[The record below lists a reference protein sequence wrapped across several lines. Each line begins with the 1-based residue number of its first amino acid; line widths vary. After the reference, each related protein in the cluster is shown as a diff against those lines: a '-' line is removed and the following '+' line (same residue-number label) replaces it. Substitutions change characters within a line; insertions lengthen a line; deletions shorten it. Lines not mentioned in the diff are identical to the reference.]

1 MTKKHTQFSSAFAL
15 NEHAEIRLDRFGQDP
30 YPVARVDG
38 IMFYGDTTIYRL
50 SLFVNDG
57 PTHDPHPF
65 LHQGRPVDG
74 FREDDLLP
82 FEGVVYHGQEYSSRP
97 DTNQNLAGAKYQ
109 MGDLVQ
115 IVIHLQDIREADEN
129 QPQATQTD
137 FHNIPV
143 LITSVGYEPGKVI
156 YGVSID
162 RDHYRN
168 TKAWDDAYEGRY
180 VRDDLQGIDSVLVQP
195 VGGWSAY
202 YEAESNTSGRIDV
215 FGADE
220 IGKANVANTPKSD
233 SDKDDGV
240 GYMC

>member
-1 MTKKHTQFSSAFAL
+1 MTKQHSNFSSAFAL
-15 NEHAEIRLDRFGQDP
+15 NEHAEIRLDRFGQDKF
-30 YPVARVDG
+30 PVARVDG
-38 IMFYGDTTIYRL
+38 IMLYGDLTMYRL

-82 FEGVVYHGQEYSSRP
+82 FEGAMYHGQEYSSRP
-97 DTNQNLAGAKYQ
+97 DVNQNIAGAKYQ

-115 IVIHLQDIREADEN
+115 IAIHT
-129 QPQATQTD
+129 QPEQTD

-143 LITSVGYEPGKVI
+143 LITSVGYEPGKVV

-162 RDHYRN
+162 RAEYRN
-168 TKAWDDAYEGRY
+168 TKAWDDVYEGRY

-202 YEAESNTSGRIDV
+202 YQLESTTSGRVDV
-215 FGADE
+215 YGEDE
-220 IGKANVANTPKSD
+220 IGQASVSNTPKSD

>member
-1 MTKKHTQFSSAFAL
+1 MTKQHSNFSSAFAL
-15 NEHAEIRLDRFGQDP
+15 NEHAEIRLDRFGQDK

-38 IMFYGDTTIYRL
+38 IMLYGDTAMYRL
-50 SLFVNDG
+50 SLFINDG
-57 PTHDPHPF
+57 PTHDPHPS

-97 DTNQNLAGAKYQ
+97 DTNQNIPGVKYQ

-115 IVIHLQDIREADEN
+115 IVINTQDK
-129 QPQATQTD
+129 QTD

-162 RDHYRN
+162 RAEYRN
-168 TKAWDDAYEGRY
+168 TKAWDDIYAGRY

-195 VGGWSAY
+195 AGGWSAY
-202 YEAESNTSGRIDV
+202 YAMESNTSGRVDA
-215 FGADE
+215 FGKDE
-220 IGKANVANTPKSD
+220 IGTANVANSPKSD